1 MQQAV
6 PVGVGAMAAILGLDT
21 AQVSEA
27 CSVAAQGQVCAP
39 ANFNTPVQTVI
50 AGHREAVERAVAECQ
65 QRGARRAVMLKVSA
79 PFHCALLMPAQEKL
93 AGPLAETRFSDLAVP
108 LVNNVDAQL
117 VTKGEKARDGLV
129 RQVSSPVRWTESVEL
144 MLAQGVE
151 TFVEAGP
158 GKVLI
163 GLVKGISKA
172 ATLFNV
178 ENTDTL
184 NEFEAWA
191 AAERARDAIRNLA
204 S

>member
-1 MQQAV
+1 
-6 PVGVGAMAAILGLDT
+6 
-21 AQVSEA
+21 
-27 CSVAAQGQVCAP
+27 
-39 ANFNTPVQTVI
+39 
-50 AGHREAVERAVAECQ
+50 
-65 QRGARRAVMLKVSA
+65 MLKVSA

-93 AGPLAETRFSDLAVP
+93 AGPLSETAFSDLTVP